1 MAFVVSVA
9 SGLDA
14 LAATVDYVQLY
25 RGDRD
30 ALATSLE
37 RVQRTAATILRA
49 MDGE

>member
-1 MAFVVSVA
+1 MVSA
-9 SGLDA
+9 ACGLEA

-37 RVQRTAATILRA
+37 RIQRTAATILRA